1 MGLCIESCRGRAE
14 DDDDEVITPNRET
27 MRELQAKAAE
37 NRIKENEARGL
48 KDPEHVKRMQAKKKE
63 LEERQEHA
71 AMEHGG
77 GGGLKWQVN

>member
-1 MGLCIESCRGRAE
+1 MILK
-14 DDDDEVITPNRET
+14 ET

-77 GGGLKWQVN
+77 GGGLKVSALLLIVKIGF